1 MKQKVHLICNA
12 HLDPVWQWEWEEG
25 AAAAVS
31 TFRAAADFCEE
42 TDDFIFCH
50 NEVTL
55 YRWVEEYEPSLF
67 QRIQALVK
75 AGKWHIMGGWYLQP
89 DCNMPS
95 GESIIRQ
102 MQLGKEY
109 FKEKFDSEPKVA
121 VNFDPFGHSRGLV
134 QIMTKAGYTG
144 YLFMRP
150 VQMELPANNFKWV
163 GFDGSEILA
172 HRLDT
177 NYNSPLGGARAKAEK
192 WLEDHK
198 DLELGLIPWG
208 VGNHGGGPSRKDIA
222 DLNALKAELKD
233 VEMIHSTPETY
244 FEDMAK
250 LDLPKVD
257 IALRP
262 WAIGCYTSQVR
273 IKQMHR
279 KLEDMLA
286 VTEKMCSHA
295 VMRGLMEYPTEDLKE
310 AARDL
315 CFAEFHDVIPGSSI
329 QPVEDMGIRQMDHA
343 LEILS
348 RLRARAFFALAADEK
363 KAAEGEIPV
372 LAYNPHPYEAEG
384 DYYVEFMLADQNWE
398 DEFTMPRVY
407 DEDGNEIPSQVEKED
422 SNLTLDWRKR
432 VVFHTKL
439 KPFSVA
445 RFNCRMEILPK
456 KPVPTCR
463 EEGDF
468 YVFENET
475 LKVRISKTTG
485 LMDSYIADGT
495 EYLAGGAANPWL
507 FFDSEDPWEMQ
518 VNSIPNKDEAFRL
531 MTPEET
537 ARFCGIHQPTLP
549 GVHVIEDGAVRTVIE
564 AALRCRDSYIVLQ
577 YALPKKGNQVELRV
591 RVLFAEKDKM
601 LKLCFPTV
609 CKTSYVGQ
617 TMFGT
622 EELPQGEEAVAQRWV
637 ASVADGKAFTVINN
651 GIYGSSFEDGEIR
664 MSLLRSAGY
673 TAHPINDPHTGA
685 LRDLLPQDRF
695 SPRIDQGERLYVFR
709 LEGGC
714 AETRL
719 ASVGKEAAL
728 LGEAPMVLSFF
739 PNKEKKIPHFPMCT
753 LTGDS
758 VEMTAFRRAQD
769 GNGWIIR
776 LFESAGRK
784 EKAVLSFPGTGLA
797 YGALLHPF
805 EAKTLRYIP
814 EEHSIK
820 EDNILA

>member
-150 VQMELPANNFKWV
+150 AEMELPANNFKWV

-233 VEMIHSTPETY
+233 VEMIHSTPEAY
-244 FEDMAK
+244 FADMAK

-384 DYYVEFMLADQNWE
+384 DYYVEFMLADQNWKE
-398 DEFTMPRVY
+398 EFTDIAVY
-407 DEDGNEIPSQVEKED
+407 QEDTRLPSQVEKEQ
-422 SNLTLDWRKR
+422 SNLPLDWRKR
-432 VVFHTKL
+432 VVFRAEL
-439 KPFSVA
+439 APMQMN
-445 RFNCRMEILPK
+445 RFDCRLNVLPA
-456 KPVPTCR
+456 KPVPACR
-463 EEGDF
+463 EADGR
-468 YVFENET
+468 YVFENPRLHVEID
-475 LKVRISKTTG
+475 KASG
-485 LMDSYIADGT
+485 LMASYCADGR
-495 EYLAGGAANPWL
+495 EYLSGEAL
-507 FFDSEDPWEMQ
+507 KLLVIRDSEDPWGMN
-518 VNSIPNKDEAFRL
+518 VHSFRDVIGEFKL
-531 MTPEET
+531 MDAQES
-537 ARFCGIHQPTLP
+537 ARFS
-549 GVHVIEDGAVRTVIE
+549 GVASGELAPIRVIEDGPVRTVIE
-564 AALRCRDSYIVLQ
+564 ACFKYQSSSAVLRYR
-577 YALPKKGNQVELRV
+577 LPKDGCGLDIEV
-591 RVLFAEKDKM
+591 RLLFAEKNRMVKLSVPTNLNDKY
-601 LKLCFPTV
+601 L
-609 CKTSYVGQ
+609 GQ
-617 TMFGT
+617 TLFGSDGLFT
-622 EELPQGEEAVAQRWV
+622 NGDECVAQQWT
-637 ASVADGKAFTVINN
+637 AAEADGHMLTVINN
-651 GIYGSSFEDGEIR
+651 GVYGSDFAGGEIR
-664 MSLLRSAGY
+664 MSLLRGAAY
-673 TAHPINDPHTGA
+673 TAHPIFD
-685 LRDLLPQDRF
+685 RRILPQDRF
-695 SPRIDQGERLYVFR
+695 SPRIDQGERLYRFVI
-709 LEGGC
+709 EGGAT
-714 AETRL
+714 AERR
-719 ASVGKEAAL
+719 AKVGNEAQTVNEPPYA
-728 LGEAPMVLSFF
+728 LSFF
-739 PNKEKKIPHFPMCT
+739 PCENDGRCT
-753 LTGDS
+753 VGATLSGEGVQLT
-758 VEMTAFRRAQD
+758 ALRPCAD
-769 GNGWIIR
+769 GSGYIVR
-776 LFESAGRK
+776 LFES
-784 EKAVLSFPGTGLA
+784 TGSPRRARLTVPLC
-797 YGALLHPF
+797 GADVDVELRPF
-805 EAKTLRYIP
+805 EILTLRIDRYSGAVTAANLL
-814 EEHSIK
+814 E
-820 EDNILA
+820 